1 MNRPISTLAALA
13 VAALLWIG
21 IAIIAASGRGEVKPS
36 IEAGGWLR
44 DLGRVTGGMEQAL
57 RGVIDGLPTVSH
69 DAAAAVKAALA
80 ATPAGR
86 EAPMQLLLVA
96 GVLASLILLSKLV
109 DWQFSPAIKAADAS
123 EQDTSVFL
131 LLVRDAIDVAL
142 LVLAAFVAVR
152 LLFPGA
158 DPLDRLAVGMLWGF
172 VRWWAIVKLV
182 NIVLRPDWPR
192 ARLVPVF
199 DAAARNAS
207 WIAALALALGIAFI
221 STVPVLLGGGL
232 SAPSARALA
241 LLIGVIEGALILAA
255 LGGVFAGEPRPPRWL
270 RITLPLVVGAV
281 VLVWSLSV
289 LLLEFS
295 AYHAIVQCLQAIA
308 GAYIL
313 DRLLVVGANGIQP
326 IYATAARRVIW
337 LATAA
342 SVLFGLA
349 KLILVSLL
357 HMLTPEA
364 WAKIER
370 GYTSAFLILVVGFA
384 LYEALKAWAKVQ
396 FGAGQ
401 VPSMPGDEVQAE
413 AASRVATVMPIV
425 MGFGGSLILVISTML
440 ALGELGVSIGP
451 LIAGAGIIGLAF
463 SFGSQA
469 LVRDI
474 VSGMFYMVDDAFR
487 IGEYVDTGRH
497 KGTVERI
504 SLRSVRLR
512 HQDGQVHNVPY
523 GQFGAVTNFS
533 RDWVTMKFNLR
544 LGRNADIEQVRKIAK
559 RLGQEMLT
567 DPELGPDFLLPLK
580 LHGLADVQENA
591 LILRFKFTVKPIQP
605 TIVRREVMKR
615 LFLKFREEGIAFAMH
630 SVTVHAA
637 DAGEKADAA
646 AASGQL
652 LAAQQAVVRVG

>member
-1 MNRPISTLAALA
+1 M
-13 VAALLWIG
+13 
-21 IAIIAASGRGEVKPS
+21 
-36 IEAGGWLR
+36 
-44 DLGRVTGGMEQAL
+44 
-57 RGVIDGLPTVSH
+57 
-69 DAAAAVKAALA
+69 
-80 ATPAGR
+80 
-86 EAPMQLLLVA
+86 
-96 GVLASLILLSKLV
+96 
-109 DWQFSPAIKAADAS
+109 
-123 EQDTSVFL
+123 
-131 LLVRDAIDVAL
+131 
-142 LVLAAFVAVR
+142 VLAAFVAIR
-152 LLFPGA
+152 LLFAGTGS
-158 DPLDRLAVGMLWGF
+158 LDGLAVGMVWGF
-172 VRWWAIVKLV
+172 VRWLITLKLV
-182 NIVLRPDWPR
+182 NVVLRPDWPR
-192 ARLVPVF
+192 ARLVPAS
-199 DAAARNAS
+199 DGAARSAS

-241 LLIGVIEGALILAA
+241 LLVGAIEGAMILVA
-255 LGGVFAGEPRPPRWL
+255 LGRLFAHEPRPARWL
-270 RITLPLVVGAV
+270 RITLPLVLGAV

-295 AYHAIVQCLQAIA
+295 AYHATVQCLQALA

-313 DRLLVVGANGIQP
+313 DRLLVVGANGIQA

-342 SVLFGLA
+342 SVVFGLA

-357 HMLTPEA
+357 HVLTPEA
-364 WAKIER
+364 WSKIER
-370 GYTSAFLILVVGFA
+370 GYTSAFLILVVGFT
-384 LYEALKAWAKVQ
+384 LFEGLKAWAKIQ
-396 FGAGQ
+396 FGAAQ
-401 VPSMPGDEVQAE
+401 SVAMPGEEIQAE

-425 MGFGGSLILVISTML
+425 LGFGGTLILVVSVML
-440 ALGELGVSIGP
+440 ALGELGLSIGP
-451 LIAGAGIIGLAF
+451 LIAGAGIVGLAI

-544 LGRNADIEQVRKIAK
+544 LSRTANIEQVRKIAK

-567 DPELGPDFLLPLK
+567 DPEIGPDFLVPLK
-580 LHGLADVQENA
+580 LQGLADVQENA

-615 LFLKFREEGIAFAMH
+615 LFLRFHEEGIAFAMH

-637 DAGEKADAA
+637 EAGQKADAA
-646 AASGQL
+646 ASGHL
-652 LAAQQAVVRVG
+652 LAPPLAEAARVR